1 MQAVIL
7 AAGQG
12 TRLRDM
18 APVKPLAEIAGRPL
32 LDFAIRG
39 LTRIGIRD
47 IIVVTGYEAQTV
59 ERHVAQGD
67 WGAPVTCRFNPAW
80 RQPNGMSVLAAAPL
94 LFGRAVLTMA
104 DHIADPEIYALV
116 AAAKRCTLAV
126 DRRIGHPWI
135 DENDVTRVVTNDNH
149 IAAIGKHI
157 EPYDCYDTG
166 VFNMGPELVAALQ
179 SLAAPSLS
187 QGISLLA
194 GRGHA
199 DVVDIGTLAWID
211 VDDARAMAIAT
222 EWVADRNA
230 QGAIQCAA

>member
-12 TRLRDM
+12 TRLRDV
-18 APVKPLAEIAGRPL
+18 APVKPLAQIEGQPL

-47 IIVVTGYEAQTV
+47 IIVVTGYEALTV

-67 WGAPVTCRFNPAW
+67 WDAAVTCRFNPAW
-80 RQPNGMSVLAAAPL
+80 QQPNGASVLAAAPL
-94 LFGRAVLTMA
+94 LCGRAVLTMA

-116 AAAKRCTLAV
+116 AAATRCTLAA

-135 DENDVTRVVTNDNH
+135 DEDDVTRVVTKDNH

-166 VFNMGPELVAALQ
+166 VFNIGPELVAALQ
-179 SLAAPSLS
+179 SLVAPSLS

-194 GRGHA
+194 RRGDA
-199 DVVDIGTLAWID
+199 DVVDIGTFAWID
-211 VDDARAMAIAT
+211 VDDARALAIAAKWIASRKT
-222 EWVADRNA
+222 